1 MRHLLADFRRD
12 YTVVAPDLRGY
23 NLSSKPANL
32 WEYGT
37 WVSVED
43 IKALVRHLGFETYTH
58 VGHDTGGVV
67 GYSFA
72 LHYPELLTRL
82 VILSTAHPGAF
93 DRELHDSPEQIKASQ
108 YLLFLRQR
116 DSTAVLVN
124 DDMARLKAILSASYF
139 TEEDRRVYINAW
151 RQPGGVDGMLAWYR
165 REGLGPRE
173 HGTPARGN
181 TSPEVP
187 SLVIKTRSL
196 VVYGSD
202 DAFIRPGCFENLQ
215 GYMLDLGLHRLEGRG
230 HWLPEECPDTII
242 ELLRNFIES

>member
-1 MRHLLADFRRD
+1 MKAPSDAASLEDWVKRARKLLADAGRGDIGDQKIGEILAAAVRRPGE
-12 YTVVAPDLRGY
+12 AWP
-23 NLSSKPANL
+23 
-32 WEYGT
+32 
-37 WVSVED
+37 
-43 IKALVRHLGFETYTH
+43 
-58 VGHDTGGVV
+58 
-67 GYSFA
+67 
-72 LHYPELLTRL
+72 PEPIRDVIEMTR
-82 VILSTAHPGAF
+82 S
-93 DRELHDSPEQIKASQ
+93 R
-108 YLLFLRQR
+108 
-116 DSTAVLVN
+116 
-124 DDMARLKAILSASYF
+124 
-139 TEEDRRVYINAW
+139 DRRVYINAW

-215 GYMLDLGLHRLEGRG
+215 DYMLDLGLHRLDGRG

-242 ELLRNFIES
+242 ELVRNFIES